1 VQNAVDTAGEA
12 GIPIIS
18 VEAYLQGKTVITEIA
33 ANQYLNGMLCADEII
48 NYLKGSGK
56 VLIVHTDG
64 FHSLDLR
71 LEGFKMKLGQYP
83 GIELVGELPHTWEN
97 ILEVT
102 QSNVESYLTAN
113 PGGVDVIYAGWDVPV
128 VGAAKAIM
136 GLKLEDKIKV
146 IGIDAFVPVVEIM
159 RANGPILSVVNQ
171 DPNYTGIISAKAALR
186 FLDGKELPML
196 IVSPLETVR
205 HNYPGYPSNLPKGFH
220 YIETVSE
227 DLKALG
233 LTVGPEDVA
242 RAFVLD
248 K

>member
-1 VQNAVDTAGEA
+1 
-12 GIPIIS
+12 
-18 VEAYLQGKTVITEIA
+18 
-33 ANQYLNGMLCADEII
+33 
-48 NYLKGSGK
+48 
-56 VLIVHTDG
+56 
-64 FHSLDLR
+64 
-71 LEGFKMKLGQYP
+71 MKLGQYP

-159 RANGPILSVVNQ
+159 RANGPIISVVNQ

-186 FLDGKELPML
+186 FLDGKDLPML

-233 LTVGPEDVA
+233 LTVGPEDHA